1 MSANQNQKS
10 GNGKLFAGAAVVA
23 AGAGAYYYHKDMSQ
37 EELKEA
43 GEMYMAKTK
52 EYSVSAYETAKPYV
66 VMAADKTVCAAKCAY
81 AKLMAAVSGEESTM
95 EIQEQESVA
104 ETEAVEEETMEVE
117 SEAVVEEEEEVQSEL

>member
-1 MSANQNQKS
+1 MGKS
-10 GNGKLFAGAAVVA
+10 GNGKLFVGAAIVA

-43 GEMYMAKTK
+43 GDMYMAKTK

-66 VMAADKTVCAAKCAY
+66 VMAAEKTVCAAKCAY

-95 EIQEQESVA
+95 EIQETEQESVA

>member
-1 MSANQNQKS
+1 MGKS
-10 GNGKLFAGAAVVA
+10 GNGKLFAGAAIVA

-66 VMAADKTVCAAKCAY
+66 VMAAEKTVCAAKCAY
-81 AKLMAAVSGEESTM
+81 AKLMAAVSGEECAQTSQ
-95 EIQEQESVA
+95 EIQEQDSV
-104 ETEAVEEETMEVE
+104 EEPVEEETCIE
-117 SEAVVEEEEEVQSEL
+117 S